1 MNVDRCVHLQKRL
14 DSLRCTSKTARA
26 QGGVSGCRSI
36 PADKVLGEIVRNYFF
51 SAVSIAQQH
60 TVCSEKVRPLNVF

>member
-26 QGGVSGCRSI
+26 PGGVSGCRSI
-36 PADKVLGEIVRNYFF
+36 PADKVLGDIVRNYFF
-51 SAVSIAQQH
+51 QPYLLLSSTQCVQ
-60 TVCSEKVRPLNVF
+60 KK